1 MINRV
6 ILVGNLTRDTET
18 GSGTQTPVARM
29 RLATNSVY
37 TDAAGERQ
45 ERSEFHNVVA
55 FGRLAEICS
64 LYCVRGR
71 RIYIEGKLRTREY
84 AGTDGLRRWRT
95 EVIADTMKL
104 LDRAPGAGHADAGS
118 PAAEAEDFTDQ
129 GVDDA
134 AAAASDADEAPP
146 LTVVGAGRRSH
157 SAAAAE

>member
-18 GSGTQTPVARM
+18 ISGSHTPVARM

-37 TDAAGERQ
+37 TDSAGERQ

-71 RIYIEGKLRTREY
+71 RIYIEGRLRTSEY
-84 AGTDGLRRWRT
+84 TGPDALRRWKT
-95 EVIADTMKL
+95 EVIADTMRL
-104 LDRAPGAGHADAGS
+104 LDRAPGTEHADADS
-118 PAAEAEDFTDQ
+118 PAPAEDLAEQ
-129 GVDDA
+129 GVDEATGPSTVDA
-134 AAAASDADEAPP
+134 TRP
-146 LTVVGAGRRSH
+146 LTVVGATRGSR
-157 SAAAAE
+157 SAAASE